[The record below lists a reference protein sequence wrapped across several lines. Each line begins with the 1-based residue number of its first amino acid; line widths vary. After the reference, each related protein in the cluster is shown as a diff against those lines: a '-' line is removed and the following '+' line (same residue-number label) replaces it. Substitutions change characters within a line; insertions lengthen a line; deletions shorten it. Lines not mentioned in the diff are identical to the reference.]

1 MDTVIGFGNLE
12 RQVADELNAAA
23 EYLIGIGR
31 EAADAA
37 TPFTKAGAMVAVARL
52 ALGVIALPA
61 AGTFTL
67 LSATMALS
75 GSVAGLSTMAATE
88 VVELIGGTVSQQ
100 SREAIDLVVD
110 LGGSPFMLGFGVA
123 SAASFGAHELRRG
136 VEIGRLVGIAADLK
150 SLVTG
155 ASQIEQGSSAVGL
168 LTGLLQV
175 NWRKTFDSGN
185 DPDGG
190 AVPRSEA
197 AVHDAV
203 RERARADAV
212 ERHGVEGVRP
222 TRYGPGSEAG
232 ADEVERHRI
241 EELRLYLDDLAR
253 EAQLRAAQ
261 EVRAAHAEA
270 ERRQF
275 EEQLR
280 RDREESE
287 RKAREAEQLR
297 KTAEEARQRA
307 VEAEERARQEG
318 AERER
323 WWAQQEEQRR
333 RQAQADA
340 YAAEAERLSRL
351 LRQFSPGGSFGG
363 SSGPP
368 APSLGTGPIIG
379 PT

>member
-31 EAADAA
+31 EATDAA
-37 TPFTKAGAMVAVARL
+37 TPFTKAGAMVAVAGL

-168 LTGLLQV
+168 LTGLLQ
-175 NWRKTFDSGN
+175 FDRRRISDTGN

-190 AVPRSEA
+190 PVPRSEA
-197 AVHDAV
+197 PVYEEE
-203 RERARADAV
+203 RERTRADEAERQRV
-212 ERHGVEGVRP
+212 EVF
-222 TRYGPGSEAG
+222 
-232 ADEVERHRI
+232 
-241 EELRLYLDDLAR
+241 RLHLHALIW

-261 EVRAAHAEA
+261 EERAARAEA

-297 KTAEEARQRA
+297 KAAEEARQRA
-307 VEAEERARQEG
+307 AEAEERARQER

-368 APSLGTGPIIG
+368 APSPGTGPVIG